1 MSPEKMPNFSASPE
15 KKKELGALQYVSLQ
29 MKEAISEEDYEQAT
43 YLRDAQEKLSKNNQF
58 LAYIREEDILGEE
71 KEDNKKSAS
80 EDEVAD
86 PKLRAWQGIMAKQM
100 ADMFIGKDIV
110 KSSSFSRYLNKND
123 QYLGGFATELWE
135 DVRHYKHLQDS
146 SVKID
151 YLSSLHNLHDEAQE
165 LKNIAKSKIDNIFQ
179 TYNKREPISKVNAES
194 APSRFPGLPKTQ
206 DVLRKRMEAMP
217 DFISQPLA
225 YWNGIYDNSS
235 QIVGDLEMAIKE
247 MTK

>member
-1 MSPEKMPNFSASPE
+1 MSSEKMPNFSASPE
-15 KKKELGALQYVSLQ
+15 KKKELGALQYISLQ
-29 MKEAISEEDYEQAT
+29 MKEAISEEDYEQAA
-43 YLRDAQEKLSKNNQF
+43 YLRDAQDKLGKNNQP

-71 KEDNKKSAS
+71 KENNGKSAS
-80 EDEVAD
+80 EDEIDD

-100 ADMFIGKDIV
+100 ADMYIGKDIV
-110 KSSSFSRYLNKND
+110 KSSSFSHYLDKDD

-135 DVRHYKHLQDS
+135 DVRHYKNLQDLGERT
-146 SVKID
+146 D
-151 YLSSLHNLHDEAQE
+151 YLSSLHNLYSEAKE

-179 TYNKREPISKVNAES
+179 TYNKRELISKVNAES

-217 DFISQPLA
+217 DFISKPLA